1 MRNRNAQRQLGDS
14 SGDRHL
20 IHSPQTSHFKKSS
33 PRFVRAGALRGRH
46 HYDVG
51 IQHQHLLRQEARS
64 EKAGTVAYG
73 CTLGINSS
81 GVGSLTPLY
90 RGSCY

>member
-14 SGDRHL
+14 SGDRHI
-20 IHSPQTSHFKKSS
+20 IHSPQTRHFKKGS

-46 HYDVG
+46 HHDVG
-51 IQHQHLLRQEARS
+51 IQHQHLLRQEARP
-64 EKAGTVAYG
+64 EEAGTVAYG

-81 GVGSLTPLY
+81 GVGSLTPSL
-90 RGSCY
+90 